1 MPGGSST
8 EDLIHPVA
16 APDPSYGTVQKHNV
30 PIVLQ
35 LEGWGTGGNAHT
47 TPPQEKISAI
57 IRQQ

>member
-1 MPGGSST
+1 MPGGSSA

-35 LEGWGTGGNAHT
+35 LEGWGTGGKPT
-47 TPPQEKISAI
+47 QPPPQKKISAI